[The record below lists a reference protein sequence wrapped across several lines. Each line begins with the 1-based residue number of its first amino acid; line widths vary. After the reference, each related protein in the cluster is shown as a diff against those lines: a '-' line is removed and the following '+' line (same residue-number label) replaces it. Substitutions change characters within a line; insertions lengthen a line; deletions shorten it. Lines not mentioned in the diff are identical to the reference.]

1 MKNFLVIIIVVM
13 LSGCSSF
20 GRGIAE
26 AFLDKNKKEDTRRC
40 EIKGDSFRG
49 INYYLTKGNTVKV
62 LMIHGVGTHQPGYST
77 RIRENLAKALELNV
91 FSKHA
96 KDITL
101 LNPTDGKTEIGN
113 LRAIRMQNSEKTKDM
128 IFYELTWSQITTPYK
143 EILDYDVS
151 GEYIHKRAAFNNSM
165 KKFLDDTVP
174 DPMIY
179 LIDGDSLILNATK
192 QSTCWMLSKNWEELK
207 NYQKS
212 VCTISSYSQI
222 ENINKENIIYITHS
236 LGSRILMDSLI
247 DIVNSVAEL
256 DVENQNNDTK
266 LIIDKLQEKQWDV
279 FMMANQLPLLQIG
292 RSKPGIANQVS
303 NYCSKKGKNY
313 NNRVFKKTNIVAF
326 SDPNDLLSYDVPQ
339 SFTDQY
345 MDSRM
350 CPVVSNVSLNV
361 AEEISAFGIGVVN
374 PVAAHTLYDNDER
387 VVNMIANG
395 AENYKED
402 NGLNKKCTFIKL
414 ED

>member
-1 MKNFLVIIIVVM
+1 MIIVVLM

-26 AFLDKNKKEDTRRC
+26 AFLDKNKKEDTRTC
-40 EIKGDSFRG
+40 EIKGDTFRG

-77 RIRENLAKALELNV
+77 RMRENLANALGLNV

-96 KDITL
+96 KDIAL

-113 LRAIRMQNSEKTKDM
+113 LRAIRMQNSDKTKDM
-128 IFYELTWSQITTPYK
+128 IFYELTWSDITTPYK

-179 LIDGDSLILNATK
+179 LIDKDSLILNATK
-192 QSTCWMLSKNWEELK
+192 QSTCWMLSKNWGQLA
-207 NYQKS
+207 NYQKG

-222 ENINKENIIYITHS
+222 ADMNKENIIYITHS
-236 LGSRILMDSLI
+236 LGSRILMDSMT
-247 DIVNSVAEL
+247 DIVNSVAEI
-256 DVENQNNDTK
+256 DEKYKNKDIK
-266 LIIDKLQEKQWDV
+266 LIVDELKNKQWDV

-292 RSKPGIANQVS
+292 RTKPKVSKQVS
-303 NYCSKKGKNY
+303 SYCTKKGKNY
-313 NNRVFKKTNIVAF
+313 DNRVFKKTNIVAF

-395 AENYKED
+395 ATNYKED
-402 NGLNKKCTFIKL
+402 PLLSKKCNFIKL